1 MSSHLVPALRR
12 AAIAA
17 VLAAAPVAAK
27 ADDGSLELRRVV
39 LSTGGVAYMEYE
51 ATVDGD
57 ASLSF
62 DVGLDQVDDVLKS
75 FIVLDDEG
83 GVGTVTLPGRQRLDE
98 TFRDLPFDAA
108 ALSSTVS
115 LLRALTGEE
124 VAVEGDVDIS
134 GRILSVTDETVQ
146 GEDGAIVRHR
156 LALATDG
163 GIRQA
168 IVEDTT
174 SIRFTDAA
182 LQRQID
188 GALVALATHR
198 IADRRTLTLQ
208 TTGEAERTVRLG
220 YVVAA
225 PLWKTTYRLALGD
238 GATALL
244 QGWATVEN
252 MSGQDWNDVE
262 LTLVSGNPVTFRQAL
277 YESYWVE
284 RPWVPVDVA
293 GRVVPMVD
301 GGAMDDVLTKAQ
313 EDAFYRSQDEAQ
325 EMLAEDASRQTIFE
339 TGGVG
344 ALFAEAAPA
353 PTQMAAMGGATS
365 EDAATQV
372 AFRIADPVSVSAG
385 ESLSVPLISRAM
397 PAEIVALYQ
406 PATDTRHP
414 LAAVRLTNDSG
425 AGLPPG
431 VVTIYQPSAASGG
444 ATFVGDARLGAMPAG
459 DDRLVAFALDQRTL
473 VDREDKADQTV
484 ARVTIDRGVLS
495 TTLVER
501 QSTLYAVKAPEGEA
515 LQVLIE
521 HPRMAGWELVQPVGE
536 IEKTDSDY
544 RLPLSV
550 PAGKTATLEVV
561 LEYQRLESMRLVD
574 MGREQLLWYAQN
586 GNVPQAARDAFTR
599 IAELRSAVDQT
610 DRAID
615 EANRQ
620 RSVIL
625 QEQERLRDNLASV
638 PSGSDLA
645 DRYLTK
651 LAEQEDLI
659 EQQLSRIDDLAAQR
673 EQRQQALRDY
683 VAGLKI

>member
-17 VLAAAPVAAK
+17 VLAAAPVVAAEA
-27 ADDGSLELRRVV
+27 ADDGLELKRVV

-51 ATVDGD
+51 ARVDGD

-62 DVGLDQVDDVLKS
+62 DVALDQVDDVLKS

-83 GVGTVTLPGRQRLDE
+83 GVGTVTLPGRQPLDE
-98 TFRDLPFDAA
+98 IFRDLPFDVS

-115 LLRALTGEE
+115 LLRALSGTE
-124 VAVEGDVDIS
+124 VAVEGDTDIT
-134 GRILSVTDETVQ
+134 GRILSVTDETVV
-146 GEDGAIVRHR
+146 GDEGSTVRHR
-156 LALATDG
+156 LALATDK

-168 IVEDTT
+168 IVEDAT
-174 SIRFTDAA
+174 SIRFTDAT
-182 LQRQID
+182 LQKQID
-188 GALVALATHR
+188 DALAALATHR

-208 TTGEAERTVRLG
+208 TTGDDERTVRLG

-225 PLWKTTYRLALGD
+225 PLWKTTYRLALGE

-293 GRVVPMVD
+293 GRIVPMVD
-301 GGAMDDVLTKAQ
+301 GGAMRDVLTAEQ
-313 EDAFYRSQDEAQ
+313 EEAFYRSVDEAAGL
-325 EMLAEDASRQTIFE
+325 MADAAKSGDFMELQS
-339 TGGVG
+339 VM
-344 ALFAEAAPA
+344 AAPA
-353 PTQMAAMGGATS
+353 PTQMAAMGGAAT

-372 AFRIADPVSVSAG
+372 VFRIADPVDVAAG
-385 ESLSVPLISRAM
+385 ESLSVPIVSRAV
-397 PAEIVALYQ
+397 PAQIVALYQ
-406 PATDTRHP
+406 PGADARHP

-444 ATFVGDARLGAMPAG
+444 ETFVGDARLGAMPAG
-459 DDRLVAFALDQRTL
+459 EGRLVAYALDQRTL
-473 VDREDKADQTV
+473 VDREDKAGQTI
-484 ARVTIDRGVLS
+484 AKMTIDRGVLS
-495 TTLVER
+495 LTIVER
-501 QSTLYAVKAPEGEA
+501 QTTLYAVQAPQGEA
-515 LQVLIE
+515 LDVLIE
-521 HPRMAGWELVQPVGE
+521 HPRMAGWDLVKPAGDVE
-536 IEKTDSDY
+536 TTETDY
-544 RLPLSV
+544 RLPLAV
-550 PAGKTATLEVV
+550 PAGGTATLEAV
-561 LEYQRLESMRLVD
+561 LEFRHLQTMQLVD
-574 MGREQLLWYAQN
+574 LSRDQLVWYAQN
-586 GNVPQAARDAFTR
+586 GEVPQEARDAFAR
-599 IAELRSAVDQT
+599 IAELRAAVDQT

-615 EANRQ
+615 EGNRQ
-620 RSVIL
+620 RSLIL
-625 QEQERLRDNLASV
+625 QEQERLGDNLASV
-638 PSGSDLA
+638 PAGSDLA

-659 EQQLSRIDDLAAQR
+659 EQQLARLDDLAGQR
-673 EQRQQALRDY
+673 ESRQQALRDY
-683 VAGLKI
+683 IAGLKL

>member
-1 MSSHLVPALRR
+1 
-12 AAIAA
+12 
-17 VLAAAPVAAK
+17 VLAAAPVVAEA
-27 ADDGSLELRRVV
+27 ADDGLELKRVV

-57 ASLSF
+57 ASLTF

-75 FIVLDDEG
+75 FIVLDDKG
-83 GVGTVTLPGRQRLDE
+83 GVGTVTLPGRQPLAE
-98 TFRDLPFDAA
+98 VFRDLPFDAA
-108 ALSSTVS
+108 ALSSTVD

-124 VAVEGDVDIS
+124 VAVEGDVDIT
-134 GRILSVTDETVQ
+134 GKILSVTDETVL
-146 GEDGAIVRHR
+146 GDDGASLRHR
-156 LALATDG
+156 LALATEG

-168 IVEDTT
+168 IVEDAT
-174 SIRFTDAA
+174 SIRFTDAG
-182 LQRQID
+182 LQQQID
-188 GALVALATHR
+188 SALVALATHR

-208 TTGEAERTVRLG
+208 TTGDDERIVRLG

-225 PLWKTTYRLALGD
+225 PLWKTTYRLALGE

-244 QGWATVEN
+244 QGWATLEN
-252 MSGQDWNDVE
+252 MSGQDWNGVE

-301 GGAMDDVLTKAQ
+301 GGAMNGVLSKAQ
-313 EDAFYRSQDEAQ
+313 EEAFYRSQDETMD
-325 EMLAEDASRQTIFE
+325 MLSATSGS
-339 TGGVG
+339 GGLMAMEEV
-344 ALFAEAAPA
+344 AAA
-353 PTQMAAMGGATS
+353 PTQMAGMAGAVT
-365 EDAATQV
+365 EEAATQV
-372 AFRIADPVSVSAG
+372 VFRIADPVNVASG
-385 ESLSVPLISRAM
+385 ESLSVPIVSRTV
-397 PAEIVALYQ
+397 PAQMIALYQ
-406 PATDTRHP
+406 PSSDARHP

-444 ATFVGDARLGAMPAG
+444 EAFVGDARLGVLPVG
-459 DDRLVAFALDQRTL
+459 EDRLVAFALDQRTL
-473 VDREDKADQTV
+473 VDREDKSSQTI
-484 ARVTIDRGVLS
+484 AKLTIDRGVL
-495 TTLVER
+495 TTTIVNR
-501 QSTLYAVKAPEGEA
+501 QTTLYAVQAPQGED

-521 HPRMAGWELVQPVGE
+521 HPRMEGWELAKPPGE
-536 IEKTDSDY
+536 VETTQTDY
-544 RLPLSV
+544 RLPLAV
-550 PAGKTATLEVV
+550 PAGQSATLEVV
-561 LEYQRLESMRLVD
+561 LERQRLESMQLVD
-574 MGREQLLWYAQN
+574 MGRDQLVWYADN
-586 GNVPQAARDAFTR
+586 GKLSQDARTAFAR
-599 IAELRSAVDQT
+599 IAELRAAIDQT
-610 DRAID
+610 DRAVD

-620 RSVIL
+620 RSLIL

-659 EQQLSRIDDLAAQR
+659 EQQLSRLDDLAAQR
-673 EQRQQALRDY
+673 ESRQQALRDF

>member
-17 VLAAAPVAAK
+17 VLAAAPVVAAK
-27 ADDGSLELRRVV
+27 ADSDGLELKRVV

-51 ATVDGD
+51 AHVDGD
-57 ASLSF
+57 ASLAF
-62 DVGLDQVDDVLKS
+62 DVALDQVDDVLKS

-83 GVGTVTLPGRQRLDE
+83 GVGTVTLPGRQPLDE
-98 TFRDLPFDAA
+98 IFRDLPFDVS

-115 LLRALTGEE
+115 LLRALGGTE
-124 VAVEGDVDIS
+124 VAVEGDTDIT
-134 GRILSVTDETVQ
+134 GRILSVTDETVL
-146 GEDGAIVRHR
+146 GEEGSTVRHR
-156 LALATDG
+156 LALATDK

-168 IVEDTT
+168 IVEDAT
-174 SIRFTDAA
+174 SIRFTDAT
-182 LQRQID
+182 LQKQID
-188 GALVALATHR
+188 DALAALATHR

-208 TTGEAERTVRLG
+208 TTGEDERTVRLG

-225 PLWKTTYRLALGD
+225 PLWKTTYRLALGE

-252 MSGQDWNDVE
+252 MSGQDWDDVE

-301 GGAMDDVLTKAQ
+301 GGAMRNVLTAEQ
-313 EDAFYRSQDEAQ
+313 EEAFYRSADEAFDL
-325 EMLAEDASRQTIFE
+325 MDASK
-339 TGGVG
+339 VG
-344 ALFAEAAPA
+344 SGMTMEEVLMAPA
-353 PTQMAAMGGATS
+353 PTQMAAMGGAVT

-372 AFRIADPVSVSAG
+372 VFRIADPVDVAAG
-385 ESLSVPLISRAM
+385 ESLSVPIVSRAV
-397 PAEIVALYQ
+397 PAQIVALYQ
-406 PATDTRHP
+406 PGADARHP

-444 ATFVGDARLGAMPAG
+444 ETFVGDARLGAMPAG
-459 DDRLVAFALDQRTL
+459 EDRLVAYALDQRTL
-473 VDREDKADQTV
+473 IDREDGADQTI
-484 ARVTIDRGVLS
+484 AKMAIDRGVLS
-495 TTLVER
+495 LTIVER
-501 QSTLYAVKAPEGEA
+501 QTTLYAVAAPQGEA
-515 LQVLIE
+515 LDVLIE
-521 HPRMAGWELVQPVGE
+521 HPRMAGWDLVKPAGDVE
-536 IEKTDSDY
+536 TTENDY
-544 RLPLSV
+544 RLPLAV
-550 PAGKTATLEVV
+550 PAGGTATLEAV
-561 LEYQRLESMRLVD
+561 LEFRHLQTMQLVD
-574 MGREQLLWYAQN
+574 LSRDQLVWYAQN
-586 GNVPQAARDAFTR
+586 GEVPQEARDAFAR
-599 IAELRSAVDQT
+599 IAELRAAVDQT

-615 EANRQ
+615 EGNRQ
-620 RSVIL
+620 RSLIL

-638 PSGSDLA
+638 PAGSDLA

-659 EQQLSRIDDLAAQR
+659 EQQLARLDDLGGQR
-673 EQRQQALRDY
+673 TNRQQALRDY
-683 VAGLKI
+683 IAGLKL

>member
-1 MSSHLVPALRR
+1 MTSYLVPALRR
-12 AAIAA
+12 FAVAA
-17 VLAAAPVAAK
+17 VLAAAPVVAEA
-27 ADDGSLELRRVV
+27 ADDGLELKRVV

-57 ASLSF
+57 ASLTF

-75 FIVLDDEG
+75 FIVLDDKG
-83 GVGTVTLPGRQRLDE
+83 GVGTVTLPGRQPLAE
-98 TFRDLPFDAA
+98 VFRDLPFDAA
-108 ALSSTVS
+108 ALSSTVD

-124 VAVEGDVDIS
+124 VAVEGDVDIT
-134 GRILSVTDETVQ
+134 GKILSVTDETVL
-146 GEDGAIVRHR
+146 GDDGASLRHR
-156 LALATDG
+156 LALATEG

-168 IVEDTT
+168 IVEDAT
-174 SIRFTDAA
+174 SIRFTDAG
-182 LQRQID
+182 LQQQID
-188 GALVALATHR
+188 SALVALATHR

-208 TTGEAERTVRLG
+208 TTGDDERIVRLG

-225 PLWKTTYRLALGD
+225 PLWKTTYRLALGE

-244 QGWATVEN
+244 QGWATLEN
-252 MSGQDWNDVE
+252 MSGQDWNGVE

-301 GGAMDDVLTKAQ
+301 GGAMNGVLSKAQ
-313 EDAFYRSQDEAQ
+313 EEAFYRSQDETMD
-325 EMLAEDASRQTIFE
+325 MLSATSGS
-339 TGGVG
+339 GGLMAMEEV
-344 ALFAEAAPA
+344 AAA
-353 PTQMAAMGGATS
+353 PTQMAGMAGAVT
-365 EDAATQV
+365 EEAATQV
-372 AFRIADPVSVSAG
+372 VFRIADPVNVASG
-385 ESLSVPLISRAM
+385 ESLSVPIVSRTV
-397 PAEIVALYQ
+397 PAQMIALYQ
-406 PATDTRHP
+406 PSSDARHP

-444 ATFVGDARLGAMPAG
+444 EAFVGDARLGVLPVG
-459 DDRLVAFALDQRTL
+459 EDRLVAFALDQRTL
-473 VDREDKADQTV
+473 VDREDKSSQTI
-484 ARVTIDRGVLS
+484 AKLTIDRGVL
-495 TTLVER
+495 TTTIVNR
-501 QSTLYAVKAPEGEA
+501 QTTLYAVQAPQGED

-521 HPRMAGWELVQPVGE
+521 HPRMEGWELAKPPGE
-536 IEKTDSDY
+536 VETTQTDY
-544 RLPLSV
+544 RLPLAV
-550 PAGKTATLEVV
+550 PAGQSATLEVV
-561 LEYQRLESMRLVD
+561 LERQRLESMQLVD
-574 MGREQLLWYAQN
+574 MGRDQLVWYADN
-586 GNVPQAARDAFTR
+586 GKLSQDARTAFAR
-599 IAELRSAVDQT
+599 IAELRAAIDQT
-610 DRAID
+610 DRAVD

-620 RSVIL
+620 RSLIL

-659 EQQLSRIDDLAAQR
+659 EQQLSRLDDLAAQR
-673 EQRQQALRDY
+673 ESRQQALRDF

>member
-17 VLAAAPVAAK
+17 VLAAAPVVAAK
-27 ADDGSLELRRVV
+27 ADSDGLELKRVV

-51 ATVDGD
+51 ARVDGD
-57 ASLSF
+57 ASLAF
-62 DVGLDQVDDVLKS
+62 DVALDQVDDVLKS

-83 GVGTVTLPGRQRLDE
+83 GVGTVTLPGRQPLDE
-98 TFRDLPFDAA
+98 IFRDLPFDVS

-115 LLRALTGEE
+115 LLRALGGTE
-124 VAVEGDVDIS
+124 VAVEGDTDIT
-134 GRILSVTDETVQ
+134 GRILSVTDETVL
-146 GEDGAIVRHR
+146 GEEGSTVRHR
-156 LALATDG
+156 LALATDK

-168 IVEDTT
+168 IVEDAT
-174 SIRFTDAA
+174 SIRFTDAT
-182 LQRQID
+182 LQKQID
-188 GALVALATHR
+188 DALAALATHR

-208 TTGEAERTVRLG
+208 TTGEDERTVRLG

-225 PLWKTTYRLALGD
+225 PLWKTTYRLALGE

-252 MSGQDWNDVE
+252 MSGQDWDDVE

-301 GGAMDDVLTKAQ
+301 GGAMRNVLTAEQ
-313 EDAFYRSQDEAQ
+313 EEAFYRSADEAFDL
-325 EMLAEDASRQTIFE
+325 MDASK
-339 TGGVG
+339 VG
-344 ALFAEAAPA
+344 SGMTMEEVLMAPA
-353 PTQMAAMGGATS
+353 PTQMAAMGGAVT

-372 AFRIADPVSVSAG
+372 VFRIADPVDVAAG
-385 ESLSVPLISRAM
+385 ESLSVPIVSRAV
-397 PAEIVALYQ
+397 PAQIVALYQ
-406 PATDTRHP
+406 PGADARHP

-444 ATFVGDARLGAMPAG
+444 ETFVGDARLGAMPAG
-459 DDRLVAFALDQRTL
+459 EDRLVAYALDQRTL
-473 VDREDKADQTV
+473 IDREDGADQTI
-484 ARVTIDRGVLS
+484 AKMAIDRGVLS
-495 TTLVER
+495 LTIVER
-501 QSTLYAVKAPEGEA
+501 QTTLYAVAAPQGEA
-515 LQVLIE
+515 LDVLIE
-521 HPRMAGWELVQPVGE
+521 HPRMAGWDLVKPAGDVE
-536 IEKTDSDY
+536 TTENDY
-544 RLPLSV
+544 RLPLAV
-550 PAGKTATLEVV
+550 PAGGTATLEAV
-561 LEYQRLESMRLVD
+561 LEFRHLQTMQLVD
-574 MGREQLLWYAQN
+574 LSRDQLVWYAQN
-586 GNVPQAARDAFTR
+586 GEVSQEARDAFAR
-599 IAELRSAVDQT
+599 IAELRAAVDQT

-615 EANRQ
+615 EGNRQ
-620 RSVIL
+620 RSLIL

-638 PSGSDLA
+638 PAGSDLA

-659 EQQLSRIDDLAAQR
+659 EQQLARLDDLGGQR
-673 EQRQQALRDY
+673 TNRQQALRDY
-683 VAGLKI
+683 IAGLKL

>member
-17 VLAAAPVAAK
+17 VLAAAPVVAAK
-27 ADDGSLELRRVV
+27 ADSDGLELKRVV

-51 ATVDGD
+51 AHVDGD
-57 ASLSF
+57 ASLAF
-62 DVGLDQVDDVLKS
+62 DVALDQVDDVLKS

-83 GVGTVTLPGRQRLDE
+83 GVGTVTLPGRQPLDE
-98 TFRDLPFDAA
+98 IFRDLPFDVS

-115 LLRALTGEE
+115 LLRALGGTE
-124 VAVEGDVDIS
+124 VAVEGDTDIT
-134 GRILSVTDETVQ
+134 GRILSVTDETVL
-146 GEDGAIVRHR
+146 GEEGSTVRHR
-156 LALATDG
+156 LALATDK

-168 IVEDTT
+168 IVEDAT
-174 SIRFTDAA
+174 SIRFTDAT
-182 LQRQID
+182 LQKQID
-188 GALVALATHR
+188 DALAALATHR

-208 TTGEAERTVRLG
+208 TTGEDERTVRLG

-225 PLWKTTYRLALGD
+225 PLWKTTYRLALGE

-252 MSGQDWNDVE
+252 MSGQDWDDVE

-301 GGAMDDVLTKAQ
+301 GGAMRNVLTAEQ
-313 EDAFYRSQDEAQ
+313 EEAFYRSADEAFDL
-325 EMLAEDASRQTIFE
+325 MDASK
-339 TGGVG
+339 VG
-344 ALFAEAAPA
+344 SGMTMEEVLMAPA
-353 PTQMAAMGGATS
+353 PTQMAAMGGAVT

-372 AFRIADPVSVSAG
+372 VFRIADPVDVAAG
-385 ESLSVPLISRAM
+385 ESLSVPIVSRAV
-397 PAEIVALYQ
+397 PAQIVALYQ
-406 PATDTRHP
+406 PGADARHP

-444 ATFVGDARLGAMPAG
+444 ETFVGDARLGAMPAG
-459 DDRLVAFALDQRTL
+459 EDRLVAYALDQRTL
-473 VDREDKADQTV
+473 IDREDGADQTI
-484 ARVTIDRGVLS
+484 AKMAIDRGVLS
-495 TTLVER
+495 LTIVER
-501 QSTLYAVKAPEGEA
+501 QTTLYAVAAPQGEA
-515 LQVLIE
+515 LDVLIE
-521 HPRMAGWELVQPVGE
+521 HPRMAGWDLVKPAGDVE
-536 IEKTDSDY
+536 TTENDY
-544 RLPLSV
+544 RLPLAV
-550 PAGKTATLEVV
+550 PAGGTATLEAV
-561 LEYQRLESMRLVD
+561 LEFRHLQTMQLVD
-574 MGREQLLWYAQN
+574 LSRDQLVWYAQN
-586 GNVPQAARDAFTR
+586 GEVSQEARDAFAR
-599 IAELRSAVDQT
+599 IAELRAAVDQT

-615 EANRQ
+615 EGNRQ
-620 RSVIL
+620 RSLIL

-638 PSGSDLA
+638 PAGSDLA

-659 EQQLSRIDDLAAQR
+659 EQQLARLDDLGGQR
-673 EQRQQALRDY
+673 TNRQQALRDY
-683 VAGLKI
+683 IAGLKL